1 MPFGVQECGRATSR
15 AERRRGGVR
24 RLLATTPAI
33 MVAVNHAERDAG
45 VRQLVRPYRPSDRDA
60 VVRLWSDCGLLRP
73 WADPVRDIERKLAH
87 DAEGLLVLQV
97 DGRVVGSVMAGYDG
111 HRGWVNY
118 LAVDPAHQRRGFAS
132 LLMAEVERRL
142 TIAGCPKINVQVRT
156 SNKQVLA
163 FYEGL
168 GYTLDEVV
176 SMGKRLT
183 DDTEPEAGGA

>member
-1 MPFGVQECGRATSR
+1 
-15 AERRRGGVR
+15 
-24 RLLATTPAI
+24 
-33 MVAVNHAERDAG
+33 
-45 VRQLVRPYRPSDRDA
+45 
-60 VVRLWSDCGLLRP
+60 
-73 WADPVRDIERKLAH
+73 
-87 DAEGLLVLQV
+87 
-97 DGRVVGSVMAGYDG
+97 MAGYDG